1 MSTGTLRGTTY
12 THPQIKTFIINKLLT
27 AKNLSSAKYNTKD
40 GDLYL
45 HFAEIVNSNLE
56 FYYEIFKKR
65 YITNKKFKS
74 KLYLD
79 ARCMC
84 LDLLEYSQDMFE
96 ECLNSRKGDKLENCF
111 NILMIATINALRHD
125 GVLSILVNRYY
136 KNTFNIA
143 INKLKRNR
151 IVNEGFLLKVSI
163 MRCGMF

>member
-1 MSTGTLRGTTY
+1 MSTGTLREITY
-12 THPQIKTFIINKLLT
+12 THPQIKTFIINKLLI
-27 AKNLSSAKYNTKD
+27 AKNLSSAKYNIKD
-40 GDLYL
+40 GDLYR
-45 HFAEIVNSNLE
+45 HFANIVNIDLE

-79 ARCMC
+79 TRCVC
-84 LDLLEYSQDMFE
+84 LDLLQYSQDTFE
-96 ECLNSRKGDKLENCF
+96 YCLNSRKGDKLQNCF
-111 NILMIATINALRHD
+111 NILMIATINALRYD

-143 INKLKRNR
+143 INKLKRNK